1 MTNIIKTWNETN
13 IRWRENDQYGCLT
26 DMAHAT
32 GKRVNDWLR
41 LGGTEEYLEALSAA
55 TGIPATE
62 AVQVIQGGTPEIQGT
77 WAHRRICLRFAQWCS
92 PEFAVQVDTWV
103 EELMSTGSVSLTLP
117 KDFLSA
123 LKALVASEEQKL
135 ELAAKNEI
143 LEAQAGFYAGKLGE
157 AEDVLQAYR
166 AITSDD
172 SCLSLKQVADALA
185 IQGLGRNNLSR
196 YLRKKSFLT
205 QNHPVPY
212 RRVIEAEWAIVV
224 TSTYED
230 NYGNI
235 RSNQSTRFTFKGLV
249 WLVKTLKKDGYDVR
263 ATAEQIWD
271 TYNVES
277 TDVAELLPETE
288 DDLATLEDISN

>member
-1 MTNIIKTWNETN
+1 MSNIIKTWNEKT
-13 IRWRENDQYGCLT
+13 IRWREADQYGCLT
-26 DMAHAT
+26 DMAQAT

-41 LGGTEEYLEALSAA
+41 QNTTTQYLQAFEGSA
-55 TGIPATE
+55 GIPVE
-62 AVQVIQGGTPEIQGT
+62 QLIQVNESQGSNEERGT
-77 WAHRRICLRFAQWCS
+77 WAHRRVCLRFAQWCS

-103 EELMSTGSVSLTLP
+103 EELMTAGSVSLALP
-117 KDFLSA
+117 KDYLSA
-123 LKALVASEEQKL
+123 LKALVVSEEQKL
-135 ELAAKNEI
+135 ELDAKNKM

-157 AEDVLQAYR
+157 AEDVLQVYR

-196 YLRKKSFLT
+196 YLREKNFLT

-235 RSNQSTRFTFKGLV
+235 RSSQSTRFTFKGLV
-249 WLVKTLKKDGYDVR
+249 WLVKTLIKDGYDVR
-263 ATAEQIWD
+263 TTAEQIWD

-277 TDVAELLPETE
+277 VDVEELLPEVE
-288 DDLATLEDISN
+288 DTLTN